1 MLRFWIYFE
10 VQLIGFANRLATGCE
25 ELLGT
30 QWGRATGNV
39 ELSLVEMGR
48 PGESGWEEALLVPI
62 PGSVQSVFK
71 YIDLTVH

>member
-1 MLRFWIYFE
+1 M
-10 VQLIGFANRLATGCE
+10 
-25 ELLGT
+25 LLGT